1 MGTSREERRHHRD
14 RLFYADMIDD
24 QASVIAATIDAFRIA
39 TDRSGNAAESIAR
52 ISLAIGVQSF
62 TEMLRRR

>member
-1 MGTSREERRHHRD
+1 MGTSREGRRHHRD

-24 QASVIAATIDAFRIA
+24 QAGVIAETIDAFRIL
-39 TDRSGNAAESIAR
+39 TGRSGNAAESIAR
-52 ISLAIGVQSF
+52 IRLALGVQSF